1 MSTLTEDQIAKA
13 KAKAQKYLIE
23 SITRI
28 CITLAIDPAE
38 VSGNMEIP
46 VAEDD
51 EMYKVY
57 ASLVRQAAAL
67 ERL

>member
-13 KAKAQKYLIE
+13 KAKAQKYLVE

-28 CITLAIDPAE
+28 CITLAIDPSD
-38 VSGNMEIP
+38 VSGDMEIP
-46 VAEDD
+46 VAEEDD
-51 EMYKVY
+51 MYKAY
-57 ASLVRQAAAL
+57 ASLVRQAQAL

>member
-13 KAKAQKYLIE
+13 KDKAQKYLVD

-28 CITLAIDPAE
+28 CITLAIEPSQ
-38 VSGNMEIP
+38 VSGDMEIP

-51 EMYKVY
+51 DTYRIY
-57 ASLVRQAAAL
+57 ASLIRQAQAL
-67 ERL
+67 EKL